1 MPAQPPFL
9 TPTRKPAIGLSEA
22 EMISRTRAA
31 AASVSV
37 ITLNLELI
45 DPIALSFN
53 RVQGPANS
61 PLDIAMIAGY

>member
-1 MPAQPPFL
+1 
-9 TPTRKPAIGLSEA
+9 
-22 EMISRTRAA
+22 MISRTRAA

-45 DPIALSFN
+45 DPIGLSFN

-61 PLDIAMIAGY
+61 PSDIAMAAGD